1 MPINTVPS
9 FPNAIKNPL
18 ILAAVGM
25 RRKNFYIVEVDVYLV
40 GISISPSLVKKAQQ
54 CAAISV
60 DESSVVDCLMVRDSK
75 ATNSKATRVAA
86 TLRMVRG
93 VTTSQIVD
101 AFNESFAG
109 CNQEAIDQV

>member
-1 MPINTVPS
+1 MPIHTIPS
-9 FPNAIKNPL
+9 FPNASKDPL
-18 ILAAVGM
+18 VLTTVGM

-40 GISISPSLVKKAQQ
+40 GISMSAPFLKKAQQ
-54 CAAISV
+54 CASTSA
-60 DESSVVDCLMVRDSK
+60 DESAALDCLMVRDSK
-75 ATNSKATRVAA
+75 AKNSKATSIAA

-109 CNQEAIDQV
+109 CNLNAIEQV